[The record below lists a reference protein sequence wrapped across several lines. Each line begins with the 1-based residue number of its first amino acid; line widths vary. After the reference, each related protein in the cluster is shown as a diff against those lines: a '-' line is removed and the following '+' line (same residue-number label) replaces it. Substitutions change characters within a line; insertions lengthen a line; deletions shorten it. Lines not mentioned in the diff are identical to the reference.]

1 MRDKGTTILSGIKG
15 HYFMR
20 DKGTL
25 FYAKQGD
32 TIVCKI
38 KDTILCKIKGHYFM
52 RDKGTL
58 FYAR

>member
-1 MRDKGTTILSGIKG
+1 
-15 HYFMR
+15 MR

-38 KDTILCKIKGHYFM
+38 KGHYFM
-52 RDKGTL
+52 QDKGTL